1 MAGDGGLRSLDNNTC
16 GDGAP
21 GGLDASFDN
30 DQGWAEEMKTIE
42 D

>member
-1 MAGDGGLRSLDNNTC
+1 MA

-21 GGLDASFDN
+21 GGLDTSFDN
-30 DQGWAEEMKTIE
+30 DHGWAEEMKTIE